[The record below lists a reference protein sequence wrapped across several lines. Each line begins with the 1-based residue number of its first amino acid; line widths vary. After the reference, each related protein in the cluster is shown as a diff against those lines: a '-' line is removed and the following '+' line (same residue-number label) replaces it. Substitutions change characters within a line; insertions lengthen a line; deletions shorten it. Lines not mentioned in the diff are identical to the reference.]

1 MRYETWCVDCGCSP
15 IQRSRTLFK
24 FIVERPSCNKTEVH
38 LGLSQCYA
46 TAPKVTQV
54 LTEYHPTINQSYSRR
69 GLPPLAYENTSQR
82 KRGIE
87 FARKEELQKC
97 LLT

>member
-1 MRYETWCVDCGCSP
+1 MT
-15 IQRSRTLFK
+15 
-24 FIVERPSCNKTEVH
+24 
-38 LGLSQCYA
+38 
-46 TAPKVTQV
+46 PKVTQV

-69 GLPPLAYENTSQR
+69 GLPPLAYENTSRQ

-87 FARKEELQKC
+87 GARKEELQKR